1 MTLYSIGNACHR
13 KNISLIPR
21 LVNILIR
28 LIYNCVVYTETQ
40 IGRGRFFTYGG
51 IAVVVHKKAVIGSDC
66 VIGSNV
72 TIGGQSKSVGVPNIG
87 NDVYIA
93 TAAKILSDIMIGNN
107 CVIGANAVVITDVP
121 DNAMVAGV
129 PAKVIRTNIVS
140 RGFF

>member
-1 MTLYSIGNACHR
+1 MTLYRIGNACHS
-13 KNISLIPR
+13 KHIPLIPT

-28 LIYNCVVYTETQ
+28 LIYNCVVYSETQ
-40 IGRGRFFTYGG
+40 IGRGSFFAYGG
-51 IAVVVHKKAVIGSDC
+51 IAVVVHKKAVIGNDC

-72 TIGGQSKSVGVPNIG
+72 TIGGRSKSTGVPIIG

-93 TAAKILSDIMIGNN
+93 TGAKILGDIKIGNN

-129 PAKVIRTNIVS
+129 PAKIIRTNIVS
-140 RGFF
+140 RDYF